1 MRRDR
6 YLSAVLATLLLA
18 LGLPSTVAA
27 AAPDAAAS
35 TITDFTD
42 FTDCTA
48 ADVEAG
54 DCLLWVAPTS
64 GEADVAVVT
73 QALERGQ
80 TRAAHAFVEER
91 ASVVSD
97 AKREELE
104 SILNSAES
112 EDPTKLLAAGPW
124 DPPVGEVSGFLHI
137 INEPA
142 TYGYYA
148 DGELVIVGQ
157 FQVLLYYNLEGA
169 LEYSVQGDI
178 SITDGPG
185 VAFPVFEC
193 RTIHEEV
200 WPFPEVTV
208 WDWPNCR
215 NYAQRD
221 YYSTFPA
228 SVPTE
233 NWSGGTP
240 GETYHPEYEINWRP
254 NAAGAPLFGLILQA
268 HSYRIENPPG
278 IRPTWILPD
287 EAAHSP
293 KRLDR
298 AS

>member
-6 YLSAVLATLLLA
+6 YLSAALATLVLA

-27 AAPDAAAS
+27 AVPDTTAS
-35 TITDFTD
+35 TTTD

-54 DCLLWVAPTS
+54 DCLLWVAPTPQ
-64 GEADVAVVT
+64 EADVAAVA

-80 TRAAHAFVEER
+80 TEAAHAFVEKR

-97 AKREELE
+97 AKQEELE
-104 SILNSAES
+104 SILSSDES
-112 EDPTKLLAAGPW
+112 EVATKSLAAGPW

-142 TYGYYA
+142 TYGYYNT
-148 DGELVIVGQ
+148 DGELVTVGQ
-157 FQVLLYYNLEGA
+157 LQVLLYYNLEGA
-169 LEYSVQGDI
+169 LEYSIQGDI
-178 SITDGPG
+178 SIVSGPG

-193 RTIHEEV
+193 RTVHEEI
-200 WPFPEVTV
+200 WPLPEVTV

-215 NYAQRD
+215 NYAQRN
-221 YYSTFPA
+221 YYTTFPA

-254 NAAGAPLFGLILQA
+254 QIAGAPLFGLILQA

-278 IRPTWILPD
+278 VRPTWILPED
-287 EAAHSP
+287 TAHSP
-293 KRLDR
+293 TRLDR
-298 AS
+298 VS